1 MKVFNNVS
9 ILFISIFSIFRAKSM
24 TTPYKYPY
32 DPRIHNFGNVGF
44 GGKIHASLA
53 RPITKLI
60 DIAAYSG
67 EDIRDIIVSNLKDDV
82 KTVSDWCCGTGMS
95 TDALRK
101 KFKNS
106 DIIAVDT
113 SHEMLDVARRSSTSE
128 ARFIWGDAEN
138 VRLPNPVDLITIMFA
153 FHEIPQ
159 HGRLKILE
167 NARENLSE
175 NGKVLVVDID
185 MAYKP
190 SRMMLSGEPYVLDY
204 LKNIRSD
211 IMSIFP
217 VVQEQIT
224 VPGHVRQWL
233 LSK

>member
-1 MKVFNNVS
+1 MKVLNQFS
-9 ILFISIFSIFRAKSM
+9 ILFISIFSIFKGNSM
-24 TTPYKYPY
+24 TMPYKYPY

-67 EDIRDIIVSNLKDDV
+67 EDIRDIIVNNLKDDV

-113 SHEMLDVARRSSTSE
+113 SHEMLDVARRFSTSK
-128 ARFIWGDAEN
+128 ANFIWGDAEN
-138 VRLPNPVDLITIMFA
+138 VKLPNPVDLITIMFA

-204 LKNIRSD
+204 IKNIRSD

-217 VVQEQIT
+217 IVQET
-224 VPGHVRQWL
+224 VEVPGHVRQWL